1 MKEEEEM
8 LMLKEEEMMKDPW
21 TRWLASTSDL
31 KSLGSKESTQT
42 YIAYIVD
49 QGRRYR
55 NGCPGCPEGSEA
67 CTESWMSFWLAGVV
81 PDNVRTNVD
90 ILAAIRRSD
99 YGSSISLPEVTTLK
113 DARQQDIRVG
123 DVVCLSTDDDDW
135 YVVRRLHCS
144 GTIVY
149 SDAKNH
155 HDGHAAAHHVLVVD
169 DAWETSARR
178 IEAAAGGYDLKL
190 RRNATGWIRVLSRS
204 GFETNIRER
213 DLSSMSECTSSDSS
227 ELSSEPWAQDPPEDT
242 QEELQEELQEE
253 PQEPQEELQEDP
265 QEELQEEPQE
275 DSGCHAFRKGMVFHF
290 TDPDFTDTERDPAA
304 KYVIC
309 STQVRHG
316 KRLICFA
323 PSVNGPL
330 RFVDP
335 TGRSKKDALQIVSLE
350 DGAVLRKGKGGRG
363 WWYIYKDG
371 IEVCMRRPVAPTPK
385 LKKLTRLSHDQRKRK
400 RDQLDEEAGDQER
413 EKDDV
418 ESNESRTREVRR
430 LASRIKVASPRLK
443 NGDWVTVTGNPL
455 AGASAEKK
463 AMDWRTHNDSIT
475 TVHGDFRIFVLVYEV
490 GYCSRDGNTTI
501 TLLDSRGTLVSGG
514 ACVGTVHADLLRKVS
529 RDHAFEISQNSLYGY
544 DEWKEWCRIRNAV
557 H

>member
-1 MKEEEEM
+1 MLKKEEME
-8 LMLKEEEMMKDPW
+8 DPW

-55 NGCPGCPEGSEA
+55 NGCPGCPDGSDA
-67 CTESWMSFWLAGVV
+67 CTGSWMSFWLAGVV

-99 YGSSISLPEVTTLK
+99 YGCSISLPEVGTLK
-113 DARQQDIRVG
+113 DAFQRDIRVG
-123 DVVCLSTDDDDW
+123 DVVRLATDDDDW

-144 GTIVY
+144 GKIVY
-149 SDAKNH
+149 SNAKNR
-155 HDGHAAAHHVLVVD
+155 HDGHASAHRVIVVD
-169 DAWETSARR
+169 DAWENSVRR
-178 IEAAAGGYDLKL
+178 VEADDGAAYLKL
-190 RRNATGWIRVLSRS
+190 RCNATGWIRMLSRS
-204 GFETNIRER
+204 GFETNVRER
-213 DLSSMSECTSSDSS
+213 DLCSVTSSVTDS
-227 ELSSEPWAQDPPEDT
+227 
-242 QEELQEELQEE
+242 QENLENLE
-253 PQEPQEELQEDP
+253 EDP
-265 QEELQEEPQE
+265 QELEEDPQE
-275 DSGCHAFRKGMVFHF
+275 DAGCHDFEFRKGMVFHF
-290 TDPDFTDTERDPAA
+290 TDPDFTDAERDPAA

-309 STQVRHG
+309 DTQVRHG
-316 KRLICFA
+316 KPLICFA
-323 PSVNGPL
+323 PSVRGARRVL
-330 RFVDP
+330 DP
-335 TGRSKKDALQIVSLE
+335 SSESKKDAFQIVSLD
-350 DGAVLRKGKGGRG
+350 DGAVLRKSKGGRG

-371 IEVCMRRPVAPTPK
+371 IEVCMRRPEAPTAPTVK
-385 LKKLTRLSHDQRKRK
+385 LERSTDDQRKRK
-400 RDQLDEEAGDQER
+400 RARDPLDEGTGE
-413 EKDDV
+413 EKRF
-418 ESNESRTREVRR
+418 EPETREVRR
-430 LASRIKVASPRLK
+430 LASRVKVASPRLK

-475 TVHGDFRIFVLVYEV
+475 TVHGDFRVFVLVYEV

-529 RDHAFEISQNSLYGY
+529 RSHGFEISQNLLCGY
-544 DEWKEWCRIRNAV
+544 DEWRKWCRTCIAA